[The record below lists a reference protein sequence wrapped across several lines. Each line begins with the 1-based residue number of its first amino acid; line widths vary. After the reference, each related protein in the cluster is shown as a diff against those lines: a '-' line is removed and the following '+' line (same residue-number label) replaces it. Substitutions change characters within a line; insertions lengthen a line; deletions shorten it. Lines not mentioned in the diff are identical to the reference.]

1 MPFNDLC
8 DRAVL
13 NQVPSLMFQVL
24 QCVENAWQ
32 LQSIGGDCQAV
43 LGIEAE
49 RLQTELGSRQLQQ
62 PFSSFLHF
70 IHPAD
75 RANCQQTAETALAQ
89 DRSWHWEGR
98 IILPSGQEKRI
109 QCAMY
114 PLACCH
120 SEDRGENRGTVWS
133 GLMMD
138 ITGRE
143 TIVQQLHRSNL
154 HLTQQLERYRTQ
166 LKQKTQELQALHRL
180 KENFLNATAHELRTS
195 LMGLLMMLNQWLKQP
210 GEMIP
215 LSRSILE
222 RLLNGSDRQ
231 LARINALV
239 DACGCNSGMLL
250 QVEPMS
256 MATLVAQF
264 LTDCQPILFKQGATL
279 IPVLEPNLPLVA
291 GDAYQLRRVLQQ
303 LLAYGLRSQEVDI
316 CLRLT
321 AQVESDRLHCTFT
334 QVSPEVSEALLLR
347 GEGVLQRDI
356 SFESNDCGAARLSLC
371 RHIIAAHG
379 GQFGTLGNS
388 DGKLAIWF
396 TLPFAEVM
404 TEETVRERG
413 A

>member
-1 MPFNDLC
+1 
-8 DRAVL
+8 
-13 NQVPSLMFQVL
+13 MFQAL
-24 QCVENAWQ
+24 QCVEGAWQ

-49 RLQTELGSRQLQQ
+49 RLQAELNRQFQQ
-62 PFSSFLHF
+62 PLASYLHF
-70 IHPAD
+70 IHPED
-75 RANCQQTAETALAQ
+75 RANCQQTWEAAFRQ

-98 IILPSGQEKRI
+98 IILPSGQEKWI
-109 QCAMY
+109 QCAMH
-114 PLACCH
+114 PLAYCH
-120 SEDRGENRGTVWS
+120 LENRGTVWS
-133 GLMMD
+133 GLVMD

-210 GEMIP
+210 GEIIP

-256 MATLVAQF
+256 METLVAQF
-264 LTDCQPILFKQGATL
+264 LTDCQPILCKQGATL
-279 IPVLEPNLPLVA
+279 TPVIEPNLPLVA

-303 LLAYGLRSQEVDI
+303 LLADGLRSQEAET
-316 CLRLT
+316 CLQLT
-321 AQVESDRLHCTFT
+321 AQVESDRLQCTFT
-334 QVSPEVSEALLLR
+334 QVAPEVAEMLALEDYGTLRPEVSF
-347 GEGVLQRDI
+347 G
-356 SFESNDCGAARLSLC
+356 SNDCGSARLSLC

-379 GQFGTLGNS
+379 GQFGTFGNS

-396 TLPFAEVM
+396 TVPLAEVI

-413 A
+413 V